1 MSRRNQWIVL
11 GVLAAILTATMYWNR
26 TESGPTGAVASAN
39 DTAAIIAVDNPQL
52 RTDKLARIKQAKY
65 SGTRRNIFSMA
76 PPPPAPVKAKVQQ
89 HVNIG
94 PVRPPDPPP
103 PAPLPPLVLPGTV
116 KFYGY
121 AADAQGNH
129 RRACFMNGEEV
140 IIIEEGDT
148 LLGRYRVLRITN
160 TMLDFEEISSG
171 RRASAAIEEQGPNG

>member
-1 MSRRNQWIVL
+1 MSRRTQAIL
-11 GVLAAILTATMYWNR
+11 LSVLAAILAVTMYWNR
-26 TESGPTGAVASAN
+26 SESGPTGTVASAN

-52 RTDKLARIKQAKY
+52 RTDKLIRIKQAKY

-76 PPPPAPVKAKVQQ
+76 PPPVAPKPKD
-89 HVNIG
+89 HPRGPIG